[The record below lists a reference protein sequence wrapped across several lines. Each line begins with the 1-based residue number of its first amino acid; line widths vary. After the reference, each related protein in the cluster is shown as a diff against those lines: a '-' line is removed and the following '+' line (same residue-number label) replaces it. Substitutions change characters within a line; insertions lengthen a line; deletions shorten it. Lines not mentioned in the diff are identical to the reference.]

1 MQNCQKTRELT
12 WNNCSGAFAA
22 SPGKRELAQAVLSRQ
37 GHLLQHQST
46 SPRPASCP
54 YIQANHHG
62 APQKDLAMQRGLEE
76 HPRGRDPAVLQAQA
90 PTSPGP
96 SAQQRPWSAG
106 ALVPPESLWGWWERW
121 VKSSIQQPV
130 GPHSRVCFQH
140 ILPRCILAPGTAP
153 GVSCHFTALQLLMFI
168 SEPSANLP
176 EHSSSFDPCSICV
189 WFQHHSDVLV
199 SG

>member
-62 APQKDLAMQRGLEE
+62 APQKDLATQRGLEE

-96 SAQQRPWSAG
+96 GHFSPAETMVCRSSCASGKSLGLVGEMGEILHPAARGSPQQGLLSAHPLQVYPGTRHSPRS
-106 ALVPPESLWGWWERW
+106 LVPF
-121 VKSSIQQPV
+121 
-130 GPHSRVCFQH
+130 HS
-140 ILPRCILAPGTAP
+140 TA
-153 GVSCHFTALQLLMFI
+153 VANVYFRAFSQFT
-168 SEPSANLP
+168 
-176 EHSSSFDPCSICV
+176 
-189 WFQHHSDVLV
+189 
-199 SG
+199 